1 MTILLL
7 ETATAVCS
15 VALALDGE
23 VLAELH
29 SDQPNAHSSRL
40 PLFVEQL
47 FEQCHITPKQ
57 LDAVCVSSGP
67 GSYTGLRIGV
77 SSAKGFCYA
86 LSIPLLSVPTL
97 QGMAAQ
103 YYTQHPDY
111 RGMVCPM
118 IDARRME
125 CYTAFFEMENRKGL
139 LPCKPSPCK
148 PILIENNPS
157 ATTKFSILN
166 SQFSIL
172 KPTSAD
178 IIESGIYDDF
188 LNRGE
193 VMFIGDGAEKT
204 RALLGIHPNARY
216 DTDFRISA
224 AGMLPIAMQ
233 RLQAGQVE
241 DVAYFEP
248 FYLKDFVAKKSVVR
262 GLKEVRTKK

>member
-15 VALALDGE
+15 VALARDGR

-40 PLFVEQL
+40 PLFVQQL
-47 FEQCHITPKQ
+47 FAQCGITPSQ

-103 YYTQHPDY
+103 YYAQHPDY
-111 RGMVCPM
+111 HGMVCPM

-125 CYTAFFEMENRKGL
+125 CYTAIFEMENH
-139 LPCKPSPCK
+139 S
-148 PILIENNPS
+148 N
-157 ATTKFSILN
+157 AAAN
-166 SQFSIL
+166 SQLSTLNFQLSTL

-178 IIESGIYDDF
+178 IIVPCIYDDY

-193 VMFIGDGAEKT
+193 VVFLGDGAEKT
-204 RALLGIHPNARY
+204 RSLLGIHPNARY

-224 AGMLPIAMQ
+224 TGMLPIAMK
-233 RLQAGQVE
+233 RLQAGQLE

-262 GLKEVRTKK
+262 GLK

>member
-15 VALALDGE
+15 VALARDGE

-111 RGMVCPM
+111 HGMVCPM

-125 CYTAFFEMENRKGL
+125 CYTAFFEMENHPG
-139 LPCKPSPCK
+139 
-148 PILIENNPS
+148 
-157 ATTKFSILN
+157 AAAD
-166 SQFSIL
+166 SQLSTFNFQLSTL

-178 IIESGIYDDF
+178 IIE
-188 LNRGE
+188 
-193 VMFIGDGAEKT
+193 
-204 RALLGIHPNARY
+204 
-216 DTDFRISA
+216 
-224 AGMLPIAMQ
+224 
-233 RLQAGQVE
+233 
-241 DVAYFEP
+241 
-248 FYLKDFVAKKSVVR
+248 
-262 GLKEVRTKK
+262 

>member
-1 MTILLL
+1 MNLLLL

-103 YYTQHPDY
+103 YYAQHPDY
-111 RGMVCPM
+111 HGMVCPM

-125 CYTAFFEMENRKGL
+125 CYTAIFEMENHPNAAANFQL
-139 LPCKPSPCK
+139 S
-148 PILIENNPS
+148 
-157 ATTKFSILN
+157 T
-166 SQFSIL
+166 L

-178 IIESGIYDDF
+178 IIESGIYDDY

-204 RALLGIHPNARY
+204 REILGIHPNARY
-216 DTDFRISA
+216 ASDFRISA

-262 GLKEVRTKK
+262 GLDKLKIKN

>member
-15 VALALDGE
+15 VALARDGE

-103 YYTQHPDY
+103 YYAQHPDY
-111 RGMVCPM
+111 HGMVCPM

-125 CYTAFFEMENRKGL
+125 CYTAFFEMENH
-139 LPCKPSPCK
+139 
-148 PILIENNPS
+148 PS
-157 ATTKFSILN
+157 AAAD
-166 SQFSIL
+166 SQLSTFNFQLSTL

-178 IIESGIYDDF
+178 IIESGIYDDY

-204 RALLGIHPNARY
+204 REILGIHPNARY
-216 DTDFRISA
+216 DTGFRISS

-262 GLKEVRTKK
+262 GLDKLKIKN

>member
-15 VALALDGE
+15 VALARDGE

-103 YYTQHPDY
+103 YYAQHPDY
-111 RGMVCPM
+111 HGMLCPM

-125 CYTAFFEMENRKGL
+125 CYTAFFEMENH
-139 LPCKPSPCK
+139 
-148 PILIENNPS
+148 PS
-157 ATTKFSILN
+157 AAAD
-166 SQFSIL
+166 SQLSTL

-178 IIESGIYDDF
+178 IIESGIYDDY

-193 VMFIGDGAEKT
+193 VSFIGDGAEKT
-204 RALLGIHPNARY
+204 REILGIHPNARY
-216 DTDFRISA
+216 ASDFRISA

-262 GLKEVRTKK
+262 GLDKLKIKN

>member
-15 VALALDGE
+15 VALARDGE

-47 FEQCHITPKQ
+47 FEQCHVEPKQ

-125 CYTAFFEMENRKGL
+125 CYTAFFEMENHPG
-139 LPCKPSPCK
+139 
-148 PILIENNPS
+148 
-157 ATTKFSILN
+157 AAAD
-166 SQFSIL
+166 SQLSTFNFQLSTL

-178 IIESGIYDDF
+178 IIESGIYDDY

-204 RALLGIHPNARY
+204 RALLGIHPYARY
-216 DTDFRISA
+216 DTAFRISA
-224 AGMLPIAMQ
+224 AGMLPIALQ
-233 RLQAGQVE
+233 RLQAEQVE

-262 GLKEVRTKK
+262 GLKESKR